1 MKTLK
6 EIFEEL
12 NKPKNKLKIISKL
25 CKEQEQ
31 KEREGKDEQYDECI
45 ISK

>member
-12 NKPKNKLKIISKL
+12 NKPKNKLEMISKL
-25 CKEQEQ
+25 IKEQET
-31 KEREGKDEQYDECI
+31 KKRDENDEQSEL
-45 ISK
+45 SK